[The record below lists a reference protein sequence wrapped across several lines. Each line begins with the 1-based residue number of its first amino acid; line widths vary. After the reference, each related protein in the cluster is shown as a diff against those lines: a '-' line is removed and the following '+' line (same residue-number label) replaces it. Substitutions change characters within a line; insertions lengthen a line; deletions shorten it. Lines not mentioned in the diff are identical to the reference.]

1 MNRRT
6 PLMLTGMAL
15 LGLAMA
21 TLPQLGFAQ
30 SSPLIGTWKLNLD
43 KSKYSPGPPPRSNT
57 LYWTQDGQNIRDT
70 NQGTDA
76 QGNPTTGVITINFD
90 GQPHP
95 STGFPNWDAVALTR
109 VDAETFIFARLKA
122 GRLVATGSAVVSQG
136 GKTMTITSTGIDSN
150 GRAIA
155 SATVYDKQ

>member
-1 MNRRT
+1 
-6 PLMLTGMAL
+6 MLTGMAL
-15 LGLAMA
+15 VGLAMV
-21 TLPQLGFAQ
+21 TLPQLGFTQ

-57 LYWTQDGQNIRDT
+57 LSWTQEGQNIRDT

-76 QGNPTTGVITINFD
+76 QGNPTAGVIMINFD

-109 VDAETFIFARLKA
+109 VDANTFIFARLKT
-122 GRLVATGSAVVSQG
+122 GKLVGTGDAVLSQD
-136 GKTMTITSTGIDSN
+136 GKTMTITSTGIDAN
-150 GRAIA
+150 GRPLA
-155 SATVYDKQ
+155 STTVYDKQ

>member
-6 PLMLTGMAL
+6 TLMLTGMAL

-21 TLPQLGFAQ
+21 TLPQLGFAHG
-30 SSPLIGTWKLNLD
+30 SPLIGTWKLNLD

-57 LYWTQDGQNIRDT
+57 LTLTQDGQNIRDT

-76 QGNPTTGVITINFD
+76 QGNATGGVLMINFD

-95 STGFPNWDAVALTR
+95 STGFPNFDAVALTR
-109 VDAETFIFARLKA
+109 LDADTFIFARFKA
-122 GRLVATGSAVVSQG
+122 GKLVATGTAVVSQD
-136 GKTMTITSTGIDSN
+136 GKTETITSTGIDAN
-150 GRAIA
+150 GRPLA
-155 SATVYDKQ
+155 STTVYDKQ